1 MNAQTLST
9 KRAEVEWHNFASFG
23 QPERALAVY
32 EEENRRRGGLLAKH
46 LEFAGPLEPFLE
58 IGAAAGHSSYMLVNQ
73 FQARGFALDLSADA
87 LRHGAHLMDA
97 WGLQHA
103 PVRVA
108 GDAAN
113 LPFQDGSLRFVMAFQ
128 MLSQFTGM
136 ERVFQE
142 VHRVLAPGGVF
153 FLAEEPLRRL
163 LTLRLYRCPYRE
175 NMKSWERKLEE
186 WGLLGYVVR
195 DVIGAA
201 QEEDFGIRQNHTM
214 SLRRWHDMIQK
225 YFAAAEYEIFVPERG
240 WGERIVKRAAV
251 RLDRYHSVW
260 RAARLLGG
268 TLAAFCRKAGSSPR
282 PLIERLESL
291 LRCPD
296 CHAALQMR
304 QDSMLACACGYRAG
318 LEDGVYNLLPSKERT
333 ELYPG
338 EQGDLVDFS
347 RPGHEEHLL
356 AGWSEVE
363 GLFGNKYRWIAGRA
377 VARLKRVREGP
388 QRLRIRGHA
397 HELFFQQGEAPRIE
411 VRVNGG
417 SAGVWKPDRT
427 GVFVLE
433 ADVPPAAEF
442 LVEISATPVW
452 RSPPDDREFTV
463 TISMLRLIP
472 REP

>member
-1 MNAQTLST
+1 MKAQTLST

-23 QPERALAVY
+23 QPDRALAVY
-32 EEENRRRGGLLAKH
+32 EEENRRRDGLLTKH
-46 LEFAGPLEPFLE
+46 RGFIGPLEPFLE
-58 IGAAAGHSSYMLVNQ
+58 IGAAAGHSSYMLANK
-73 FQARGFALDLSADA
+73 FGARGFALDISADA
-87 LRHGAHLMDA
+87 LRHGVHLMDA

-113 LPFQDGSLRFVMAFQ
+113 LPFRDGSLQFVMAFQ

-136 ERVFQE
+136 EQVFQE

-175 NMKSWERKLEE
+175 SMKPWERKLEE
-186 WGLLGYVVR
+186 WGLLGYLVR

-201 QEEDFGIRQNHTM
+201 QEEDFGIRQNHRM
-214 SLRRWHDMIQK
+214 GLRHWHDLIHK

-240 WGERIVKRAAV
+240 WGERIVKRMAV

-268 TLAAFCRKAGSSPR
+268 TLAAFCKKAGTAPGL
-282 PLIERLESL
+282 PLDGLESL

-296 CHAALQMR
+296 CHASFQRLEDAT
-304 QDSMLACACGYRAG
+304 LACACGYGAG

-338 EQGDLVDFS
+338 DREDVVDFS
-347 RPGHEEHLL
+347 RPGHEKHLIN
-356 AGWSEVE
+356 GWSEVE
-363 GLFGNKYRWIAGRA
+363 GTFGNKYRWIAGRA
-377 VARLKRVREGP
+377 AARLARVQDGP

-411 VRVNGG
+411 VKVNGR
-417 SAGVWKPDRT
+417 SACVWKPDRT

-433 ADVPPAAEF
+433 ADVSEAADL

-452 RSPPDDREFTV
+452 KCPPDDRDFTV

-472 REP
+472 REA

>member
-1 MNAQTLST
+1 MKAQTLST

-46 LEFAGPLEPFLE
+46 LDFIGPLEAFLE
-58 IGAAAGHSSYMLVNQ
+58 IGAAAGHSSYMLANQ
-73 FQARGFALDLSADA
+73 FGARGFALDISADA

-97 WGLQHA
+97 WGLGNA

-113 LPFQDGSLRFVMAFQ
+113 LPFQDGSLQFVMAFQ

-136 ERVFQE
+136 EQVFRE

-163 LTLRLYRCPYRE
+163 LTLGLYRCPYRE
-175 NMKSWERKLEE
+175 SMKPWERKLDE
-186 WGLLGYVVR
+186 WGLLGYLVR

-201 QEEDFGIRQNHTM
+201 QEEDFGIRQNHSM
-214 SLRRWHDMIQK
+214 GLRRWHDLIHE

-240 WGERIVKRAAV
+240 WGERIVKKMAV
-251 RLDRYHSVW
+251 RLDRHRSVW

-268 TLAAFCRKAGSSPR
+268 TLAAFCRKAGAVSAPSFG
-282 PLIERLESL
+282 RLESL

-296 CHAALQMR
+296 CHAPFEIVE
-304 QDSMLACACGYRAG
+304 SSTLACACGYRAP
-318 LEDGVYNLLPSKERT
+318 LEDGVYNLLPSREKT

-338 EQGDLVDFS
+338 DREDTVDFS
-347 RPGHEEHLL
+347 RPGHEDSLL
-356 AGWSEVE
+356 SGWSEIE
-363 GLFGNKYRWIAGRA
+363 GVFGNKYRWIARRA
-377 VARLKRVREGP
+377 AARLKRTREGP

-397 HELFFQQGEAPRIE
+397 HELFFQQGDAPRIE
-411 VRVNGG
+411 VKVNGAG
-417 SAGVWKPDRT
+417 AGVWKPDRP

-433 ADVPPAAEF
+433 ADVAEAAEYV
-442 LVEISATPVW
+442 VEISAAPVW
-452 RSPPDDREFTV
+452 TCPPDDREFTV

-472 REP
+472 RE